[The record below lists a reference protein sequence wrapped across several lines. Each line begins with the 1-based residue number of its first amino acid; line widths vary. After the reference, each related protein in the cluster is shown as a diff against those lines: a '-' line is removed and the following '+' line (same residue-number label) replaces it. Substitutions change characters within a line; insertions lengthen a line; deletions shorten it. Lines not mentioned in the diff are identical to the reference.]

1 MFVHKDFI
9 KINRFLAED
18 QQNQK
23 RSVELNRRSGLPGRN
38 VWQWVGPNP
47 KLGEN
52 MVENR
57 MDYETRIACSSRCAV
72 QGQIQAAEEYAQQA
86 VGIDPASPEA
96 FNLLGACCEIHGKH
110 LEAQKY
116 YRAALAF
123 DPSYPPAQHNLDRLV
138 EKIQGPVD
146 LGKE

>member
-1 MFVHKDFI
+1 
-9 KINRFLAED
+9 
-18 QQNQK
+18 
-23 RSVELNRRSGLPGRN
+23 
-38 VWQWVGPNP
+38 
-47 KLGEN
+47 
-52 MVENR
+52 
-57 MDYETRIACSSRCAV
+57 MDYETCIACSRRCAV

-86 VGIDPASPEA
+86 VGIDPARPEA